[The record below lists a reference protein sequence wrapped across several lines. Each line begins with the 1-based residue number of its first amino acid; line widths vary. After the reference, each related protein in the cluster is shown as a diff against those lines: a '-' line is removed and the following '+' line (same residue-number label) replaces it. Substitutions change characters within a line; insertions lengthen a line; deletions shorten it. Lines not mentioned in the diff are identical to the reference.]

1 MEPDSTEFLDQSRA
15 ATLDTETLQA
25 LFAKTSYQLRESRKA
40 VLQRYAVD
48 SEAALLERIRQGEL
62 APHPAYEHY
71 LSALIIEQNRAQ
83 IRAEMAAH
91 LVPGADLPLISVH
104 LLFRDKLETHY
115 AARLAEPVRMAQ
127 DALLLSFDTGLMLE
141 VRYCN
146 RREYSIMWCLGE
158 LERRLDTA
166 AWSGAG
172 AGGVTTDDCWLH
184 FSCLLEQLLDDPLCV
199 AIPEGCI

>member
-1 MEPDSTEFLDQSRA
+1 MEPDSTEFLDQSLAA

-40 VLQRYAVD
+40 LLQRYAAG
-48 SEAALLERIRQGEL
+48 SEAALLELIRQGEV

-71 LSALIIEQNRAQ
+71 LSALIIEQNREQ

-91 LVPGADLPLISVH
+91 MAQDADLPLISVH
-104 LLFRDKLETHY
+104 LLLRDKLENYY

-141 VRYCN
+141 VRYFS

-158 LERRLDTA
+158 LEGRLDTA
-166 AWSGAG
+166 PQSGAG
-172 AGGVTTDDCWLH
+172 AGDGDDCWLH
-184 FSCLLEQLLDDPLCV
+184 FSRLLEQLLDDPLR
-199 AIPEGCI
+199 AFQASRL

>member
-1 MEPDSTEFLDQSRA
+1 MEPDSTEFLDQSLA

-40 VLQRYAVD
+40 LLQRYAAD
-48 SEAALLERIRQGEL
+48 SEAALLERIWQGDVE
-62 APHPAYEHY
+62 PHPAYEHY
-71 LSALIIEQNRAQ
+71 LSALIIEQNREQ

-91 LVPGADLPLISVH
+91 MAQAADLPLISVH
-104 LLFRDKLETHY
+104 LLIRDKLENHY

-141 VRYCN
+141 VRYFS

-158 LERRLDTA
+158 LEGRLDTGPI
-166 AWSGAG
+166 SGAG
-172 AGGVTTDDCWLH
+172 AGDGAGDDCWLH
-184 FSCLLEQLLDDPLCV
+184 FSRLLEQLLDDPLR
-199 AIPEGCI
+199 AFQDSRI

>member
-62 APHPAYEHY
+62 DPHPAYEHY

-91 LVPGADLPLISVH
+91 MAQDADLPLISVH

-115 AARLAEPVRMAQ
+115 ASRLAEPVRMAQ

-158 LERRLDTA
+158 LERRLDTV

-172 AGGVTTDDCWLH
+172 AGGATGDDCWLH
-184 FSCLLEQLLDDPLCV
+184 FSCLLEQLLDDPLRV
-199 AIPEGCI
+199 AFPDGCI